1 MIYTIVYKPKAKEDI
16 EQVIDYIEQNLYS
29 PITAKRFA
37 QGLYTKIDTLK
48 VNAGIFAI
56 STYQD
61 VLQYGLNA
69 RTVVFKGFAVIY
81 TIHGHHVLVHR
92 IIHGSLIQK

>member
-1 MIYTIVYKPKAKEDI
+1 MIYTILYKPKAKEDI
-16 EQVIDYIEQNLYS
+16 EQVIDYIEQELYS
-29 PITAKRFA
+29 PISAKRFA
-37 QGLYTKIDTLK
+37 QGLYAKIDTLK
-48 VNAGIFAI
+48 ANAGIFAI

-61 VLQYGLNA
+61 VLRYGLNA

-81 TIHGHHVLVHR
+81 TVHGSHVLVHR